1 MSADR
6 SESYGMANENRSSTT
21 DVANPHEM
29 STKDFMDALPDKMAK
44 HFVDKVD
51 S

>member
-6 SESYGMANENRSSTT
+6 SKSYGMANDLERTSSVTK
-21 DVANPHEM
+21 AHEM

>member
-6 SESYGMANENRSSTT
+6 SESYGMANEKGSS
-21 DVANPHEM
+21 DVTKSHEM